1 MKGVVMRRRRF
12 GFILLEAMIATT
24 IFAMAVLALGQTVE
38 AGMMAAISQ
47 KEDARAQRA
56 LSNRLMELEAG
67 AVAYANS
74 SASGDKLEGE
84 FEGMRVR
91 QTVLPL
97 KLTDAKGQLI
107 EGLISVNVEVLWEN
121 RGQERVKAV
130 TFYAYPQGTAAQ

>member
-24 IFAMAVLALGQTVE
+24 IFAMAVLALGQTV
-38 AGMMAAISQ
+38 
-47 KEDARAQRA
+47 
-56 LSNRLMELEAG
+56 EAG

-121 RGQERVKAV
+121 RGQERVKSV